1 MGDRASGPSQTSA
14 DTGDKDIGGLWSLI
28 LSDLGERLGGGQQ
41 SGAMRLW
48 LASGKVR
55 LHAIDQGVLVLDCP
69 TALFG
74 QQIRKHFSSHL
85 CELASARLGT
95 AVSDVQCRVNRH
107 ALQEHR
113 SRLAE
118 VVDASG
124 GESAPSATRVAA
136 SIDVPVVRRQ
146 RESGFKMLEDFVVG
160 SCNRIAYD
168 AIMRI
173 LDVPNHPVNPLF
185 IHGASG
191 LGKTHLQ
198 QGLALAFRERYEHS
212 KVIYM
217 TCEQFRNAYL
227 SAWNKGNGGLEAFR
241 VSIRHA
247 DLLLI
252 DDIHFLSRGQAE
264 QTKNEMFS
272 TLNELAGRG
281 KKVVITSDAHPSDI
295 KYLEDRF
302 VQRFTGG
309 LVVML
314 DRPDARVRCD
324 VICAKAR
331 QQGLDL
337 PEEVVQF
344 VADHITDNV
353 RELEG
358 AVNKLALYSSS
369 FQRPVDLA
377 LARQALAD
385 IIGRDVAEPRFK
397 VILRLVADYFD
408 LSVEDILGKGR
419 SGTRS
424 TARHIAMYVLKHAS
438 SDTYASVGDAFGV
451 KSHSTVAYAC
461 EQVAKYRAQDADI
474 DRFIDDLLLRVR
486 RG

>member
-1 MGDRASGPSQTSA
+1 MPNHRQENVETKLSA
-14 DTGDKDIGGLWSLI
+14 VDAESLALFWDDMMSE
-28 LSDLGERLGGGQQ
+28 LSERLAGGQQ
-41 SGAMRLW
+41 AGAMRLW
-48 LASGKVR
+48 LAPDKVH
-55 LHAIDQGVLVLDCP
+55 LNEIQEQAMILDCP

-74 QQIRKHFSSHL
+74 QQIRKHFSAVL
-85 CELASARLGT
+85 CEMAGVRLGRPIN
-95 AVSDVQCRVNRH
+95 DVQCRVNRH

-113 SRLAE
+113 SRLQEVAVQAE
-118 VVDASG
+118 RA
-124 GESAPSATRVAA
+124 EAPVANAPQRRTR
-136 SIDVPVVRRQ
+136 SN
-146 RESGFKMLEDFVVG
+146 GFKILDDFVVG
-160 SCNRIAYD
+160 TCNRIAYD
-168 AIMRI
+168 AVRRI
-173 LDVPNHPVNPLF
+173 LDAPDHPVNPLF
-185 IHGASG
+185 LHGASG

-198 QGLALAFRERYEHS
+198 QGLAVAFRERYPHS

-217 TCEQFRNAYL
+217 TCEQFKNAFL
-227 SAWNKGNGGLEAFR
+227 NACNKGNEGIESFR

-281 KKVVITSDAHPSDI
+281 KKVVITSDAHPNDI
-295 KYLEDRF
+295 KYLEERF

-314 DRPDARVRCD
+314 DRPDAKVRSD
-324 VICAKAR
+324 VIVAKAHS
-331 QQGLDL
+331 QDL
-337 PEEVVQF
+337 ELPDEVVQF

-358 AVNKLALYSSS
+358 AVNKLVLYSSS
-369 FQRPVDLA
+369 FNRKVDLS

-385 IIGRDVAEPRFK
+385 IIGRDASEPRFK

-419 SGTRS
+419 SGQRS
-424 TARHIAMYVLKHAS
+424 TARHIAMYIHKHAS
-438 SDTYASVGDAFGV
+438 NETYAGVGDAFGV
-451 KSHSTVAYAC
+451 KSHSSVAYAC
-461 EQVAKYRAQDADI
+461 EQVAKYRAQDSDI
-474 DRFIDDLLLRVR
+474 DAFIDDLLMRVR